1 MSSPPSRDIIPPAM
15 NRIDRFEALAERL
28 VEGTFARLF
37 AGYLHPLEVATHLAR
52 AMEDHQVRAPDGTS
66 LAPTHYWIYLHPK
79 DFGLL
84 IARRPSLAEDLA
96 EHVARLA
103 QEAGLTLVGTP
114 VVAVEP
120 LVEVPPR
127 SVRVEARWQPAGG
140 EATDATREMTEE
152 DQEAVRSAA
161 EGGPQGRPF
170 LIIEGE
176 RHVELTEP
184 VVNIG
189 RALDNDIILE
199 DPRVSRH
206 HAQLRRRFGR
216 YVLYDLGSSGGTT
229 VNGYSIQECVLQ
241 PGDVLS
247 FAGVEVIYG
256 ENPLPTPPSPDG
268 EDTPA
273 LEEE

>member
-1 MSSPPSRDIIPPAM
+1 M
-15 NRIDRFEALAERL
+15 NRIERFETLAERL

-52 AMEDHQVRAPDGTS
+52 AMEDHQVRGPDGTP
-66 LAPTHYWIYLHPK
+66 LAPTHYWIYLHPR

-84 IARRPSLAEDLA
+84 IAQRPTLAEDLA

-103 QEAGLTLVGTP
+103 REAGLALVDTP

-120 LVEVPPR
+120 LTDVPPR
-127 SVRVEARWQPAGG
+127 SVRVEARWQPSQEIAAGS
-140 EATDATREMTEE
+140 TREMTEE
-152 DQEAVRSAA
+152 DQEAIRSVAG
-161 EGGPQGRPF
+161 EEPEVQPF

-176 RHVELTEP
+176 RHVDLTEP
-184 VVNIG
+184 VVAIG
-189 RALDNDIILE
+189 RALDNDVILE

-229 VNGYSIQECVLQ
+229 VNGHPVQECVLQ

-256 ENPLPTPPSPDG
+256 ETPLPRLPSPNG

-273 LEEE
+273 LEKGRG